1 MNGWWYSSLGNE
13 GCLFPSELVTRRVHY
28 TIIFYL
34 VNSYV
39 CWVCCVGIFFSKNCT
54 FLGKSEVFGVE
65 EVDFACLGLFLSG
78 K

>member
-13 GCLFPSELVTRRVHY
+13 GCLFPWEPVARRVHY
-28 TIIFYL
+28 NIIFYL

-39 CWVCCVGIFFSKNCT
+39 CCIGIFFQKKCT

-65 EVDFACLGLFLSG
+65 GVDFDYSKLFLG
-78 K
+78 EK